1 MIWLALAVMTGL
13 AMGFVLWPLAF
24 RARETADDGREAA
37 FYRAQL
43 AEIARDVERGLL
55 PAEEAASARAEAARR
70 LLAVGESGPP
80 AAATG
85 ALWRRRAAALVV
97 FATVPAVALAVYI
110 KVGQPDMP
118 DAPLS
123 ERRPDPNTTRMVEAA
138 VAKIEAHLMKAPDD
152 RRGWEVLAP
161 VYMRLGRYADAA
173 GAYRRVVALGGESP
187 PVHAELGQA
196 LVAMAEGVVTAEAHD
211 EFDKAPDLPMAKFY
225 LAVADEQDGK
235 IEQAKAAYEALKP
248 LAKGDAPWMLGLR
261 ARLDALNG
269 GAGAAGA
276 SMAKGEAQGADGFSP
291 DQKQMITN
299 MVQGLADRLAKQGG
313 SAEEW
318 ARLIRAY
325 SVLHEPDKARDA
337 LASARKALGE
347 NADIDAL
354 AKELGI

>member
-70 LLAVGESGPP
+70 LLAVSENRPQ

-118 DAPLS
+118 DAPLAG
-123 ERRPDPNTTRMVEAA
+123 RVPDPGSTRMIEAA

-161 VYMRLGRYADAA
+161 VYMRLGRYDDAA
-173 GAYRRVVALGGESP
+173 GAYRRVIALGDDSP
-187 PVHAELGQA
+187 AAHAELGQS
-196 LVAMAEGVVTAEAHD
+196 LVAMANGVVTTEAND
-211 EFDKAPDLPMAKFY
+211 EFEKARDLPMAKFY
-225 LAVADEQDGK
+225 LAVAAEQDGK
-235 IEQAKAAYEALKP
+235 IEEAKAAYEALKP

-269 GAGAAGA
+269 GAGPGA
-276 SMAKGEAQGADGFSP
+276 SMDKGEAQGADAFSP
-291 DQKQMITN
+291 DQKQMITT

-318 ARLIRAY
+318 GRLIRAY

-337 LASARKALGE
+337 LASARKALGA

>member
-70 LLAVGESGPP
+70 LLAVSDSRPQ

-110 KVGQPDMP
+110 KIGQPDLP
-118 DAPLS
+118 DAPLA
-123 ERRPDPNTTRMVEAA
+123 ERRPDPGSTRVIEAA
-138 VAKIEAHLMKAPDD
+138 VAKIEAHLMQAPDD

-161 VYMRLGRYADAA
+161 VYMRLGRYDDAA
-173 GAYRRVVALGGESP
+173 GAYRRVIALGDDSP
-187 PVHAELGQA
+187 AAHAELGQA
-196 LVAMAEGVVTAEAHD
+196 LVAMAEGVVTTEAND
-211 EFDKAPDLPMAKFY
+211 EFEKAPALPMAKFY
-225 LAVADEQDGK
+225 LAVAAEQDGK
-235 IEQAKAAYEALKP
+235 IEDAKAAYKALEP

-269 GAGAAGA
+269 GAGEGA
-276 SMAKGEAQGADGFSP
+276 SMAKGDAQGADAFSP
-291 DQKQMITN
+291 DQKQMIAT

-313 SAEEW
+313 SPEEW
-318 ARLIRAY
+318 GRLIRAY

-337 LASARKALGE
+337 LASARKALGA